1 MKTGYKQDAPFAL
14 QIELSEGCNLYCDF
28 CGLQGIRT
36 QKEKNFKF
44 MTVENAKNIA
54 KQIAANE
61 WNPRIE
67 FAMHGEP
74 TMNPDYIKIVKVF
87 RKHLPGR
94 QLMMT
99 SNGGGLLRPPG
110 VFESLRELF
119 DAGLNVFAFDAYE
132 YVKIKDKID
141 PILFANTEEFRS
153 FDSTAFEVHAY
164 PQEPKWSP
172 HNRYGHK
179 ARVFI
184 RVEDISVAKAG
195 THSTLNNHCGSG
207 SPGLKEPLKAR
218 CAKPF
223 RELSIRWDG
232 EVAICCNDWRGVYQC
247 GNVVKDGLAAVW
259 NGHEFM
265 SARRYLMQGDRAALK
280 PCDVCDAKSYR
291 VGLLPDKFGKKKLRV
306 PNADDEYVAQEAT
319 KRKTLSEV
327 VVRPWEIKR
336 RKK

>member
-1 MKTGYKQDAPFAL
+1 MKYRQEAPFAV
-14 QIELSEGCNLYCDF
+14 QVELSEGCNLYCDF

-44 MTVENAKNIA
+44 MTVATAKSIA
-54 KQIAANE
+54 GQIAEAG

-74 TMNPDYIKIVKVF
+74 TMNPNYIKIVKAF
-87 RKHLPGR
+87 RRYLPNV

-141 PILFANTEEFRS
+141 PILFSNTEQFSS
-153 FDSTAFEVHAY
+153 FDSNVFEVHAY
-164 PQEPKWSP
+164 PQEKDWSP

-184 RVEDISVAKAG
+184 RVQDISVAQAG

-247 GNVVKDGLAAVW
+247 GNIVKDGLDAVW
-259 NGHEFM
+259 NGNEFM
-265 SARRYLMQGDRAALK
+265 AARRFLMQGDRASLK
-280 PCDVCDAKSYR
+280 PCNVCDAKSYR
-291 VGLLPDKFGKKKLRV
+291 VGLLPDKKGKKELRMPTGSDRTAV
-306 PNADDEYVAQEAT
+306 DGAT
-319 KRKTLSEV
+319 KIRTLSEV
-327 VVRPWEIKR
+327 VLRPWEIKR